1 LLLKYKQKGKTKI
14 WIYRLYKKLVRC
26 LPKEEAGGVAP
37 ETIDQALQEAGI
49 SVGPTTQK
57 PASAAPAA
65 MHHEKI
71 IQPSPGFDPN
81 AK

>member
-1 LLLKYKQKGKTKI
+1 MDLSIIQKISEMSSEGRSPDDIKQELK
-14 WIYRLYKKLVRC
+14 
-26 LPKEEAGGVAP
+26 AGGVAP

-71 IQPSPGFDPN
+71 IHPSPGFDPN